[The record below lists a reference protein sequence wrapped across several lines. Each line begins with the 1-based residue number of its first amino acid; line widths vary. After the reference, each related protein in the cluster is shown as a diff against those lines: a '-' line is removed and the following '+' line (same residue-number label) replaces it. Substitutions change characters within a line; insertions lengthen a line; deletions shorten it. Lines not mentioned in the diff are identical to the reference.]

1 MAKNY
6 FMKWPKL
13 FYEMAKIYFM
23 KWQLI
28 RKERKLS
35 LNYDKKQ
42 NQTTRQLVYSSTC
55 QLK

>member
-1 MAKNY
+1 
-6 FMKWPKL
+6 MKWPKL
-13 FYEMAKIYFM
+13 FYEMAKNYFM